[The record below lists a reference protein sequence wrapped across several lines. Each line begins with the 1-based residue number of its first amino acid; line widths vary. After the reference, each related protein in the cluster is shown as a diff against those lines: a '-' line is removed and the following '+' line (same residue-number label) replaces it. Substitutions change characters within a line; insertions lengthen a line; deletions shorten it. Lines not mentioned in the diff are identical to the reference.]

1 MIEHK
6 LNKMKKR
13 VTVSFVA
20 LFLMMSNVFSQTL
33 QDAIKQTTNEQ
44 YENADATFK
53 KLIVTEP
60 NSGEVYFYYGE
71 NFFKSDDLKNAQ
83 AMYQKGAEVAPDSP
97 FPLIGLG
104 KIQWVK
110 GQTADAKVNFTKA
123 IDMTRGKNANVLMQI
138 ADVYIHHEK
147 KDLAEALVL
156 LDKASILDSKNP
168 QVYILLGDAYL
179 EQNNNG
185 SQAITNYEKAEE
197 LDKSSVTAILRQG
210 QLYNRARNYNLAL
223 DLYKKASL
231 IDSSFAPAYR
241 EKAEIYAMAGQ
252 YKNAVEQYQHYLEIN
267 NDCGARSRYAGFLFQ
282 AKEYALSVEAAKEAQ
297 KCAPNNAYLFR
308 YLAYSQNELEDYQ
321 NSLKNSEAFFANLN
335 PDISV
340 IALDYEYMGK
350 SQAKLGDDSLAIISF
365 KKAMETDTS
374 KDLTNDIATL
384 YMKSK
389 NFAKA
394 AEVYK
399 ERVDEGNANINDIYG
414 LGRAYYY
421 AKDFVNA
428 DTTFGDMIAMRPDLG
443 LSYLWKA
450 KSSVQ
455 LDPKNETWQAKPYY
469 ELFIQKTTPEEVES
483 NKANLINAHTYLA
496 AYYAGQKDL
505 ENTKAQFQEVLNI
518 DPENAQAKKFLEA
531 ASKSK

>member
-53 KLIVTEP
+53 KLIAAEP

-71 NFFKSDDLKNAQ
+71 NFFKSEDLKQAQ

-97 FPLIGLG
+97 YPLIGLG

-110 GQTADAKVNFTKA
+110 GNAEEAKANFTKA
-123 IDMTRGKNANVLMQI
+123 IDMTRNKNATVMLKI
-138 ADVYIHHEK
+138 ADIYIHSDK
-147 KDLAEALVL
+147 KNFADAFVL
-156 LDKASILDSKNP
+156 LDKAKILDDKNP
-168 QVYILLGDAYL
+168 EVYILLGDAYL

-185 SQAITNYEKAEE
+185 SEAITNYEKAEE

-210 QLYNRARNYNLAL
+210 QLYNRTRSYNIAL

-241 EKAEIYAMAGQ
+241 EKAEIYARAGQ
-252 YKNAVEQYQHYLEIN
+252 YKNAVEQYQRYLEIN
-267 NDCGARSRYAGFLFQ
+267 NDCVARSRYAGFLYQ
-282 AKEYALSVEAAKEAQ
+282 AKEYALSIEAAKEAQ
-297 KCAPNNAYLFR
+297 KCAPDNAYLFR
-308 YLAYSQNELEDYQ
+308 YLAYSQNELEDYE
-321 NSLKNSEAFFANLN
+321 NSLKNSEAFFAHLN

-340 IALDYEYMGK
+340 IALDYEYLGK
-350 SQAKLGDDSLAIISF
+350 TQAKLGNDSLAVISF
-365 KKAMETDTS
+365 KKAMEIDTS
-374 KDLTNDIATL
+374 KDLTNEMATL

-389 NFAKA
+389 NFEKA
-394 AEVYK
+394 AEIYK
-399 ERVDEGNANINDIYG
+399 EKVDGGKGDINDVYG

-428 DTTFGDMIAMRPDLG
+428 DTTFAKMIAMRPDLG
-443 LSYLWKA
+443 LSYLWRAKA
-450 KSSVQ
+450 SVQ

-469 ELFIQKTTPEEVES
+469 ELYIEKTTPEEVES
-483 NKANLINAHTYLA
+483 NKVNLVNAHTYLA

-505 ENTKAQFQEVLNI
+505 ENTKAQFQEVLNL

-531 ASKSK
+531 VK